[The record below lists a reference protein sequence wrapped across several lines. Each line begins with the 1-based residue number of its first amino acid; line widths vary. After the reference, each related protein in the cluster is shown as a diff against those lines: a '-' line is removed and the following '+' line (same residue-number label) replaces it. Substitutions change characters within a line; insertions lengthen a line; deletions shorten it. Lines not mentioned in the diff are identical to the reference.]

1 MSLEFIDLQA
11 QRLRIKDEI
20 DTALA
25 TVLDHG
31 RFVMG
36 PEVGAFESALADF
49 GMAKYALGCAN
60 GTDALILSLMA
71 WRIGPG
77 DAVFCPSFTYC
88 ATAEAV
94 AIRGA
99 TPVFID
105 IDRETYNICPQSLE
119 QAISEVKARGVL
131 RPRAVIAV
139 DLFGQCADYP
149 AIKAIAD
156 AHSLKLISDSAQAF
170 GATLNGHHPLHW
182 ADITTTSFFPAKP
195 LGCYG
200 DGGAILT
207 NDEAL
212 MTEIDSLRI
221 HGKGTDK
228 YDNVRV
234 GLNSRLDTMQA
245 AILLAKLAIFDD
257 EIKARQAIA
266 DRYIDGLKDHVL
278 RVPKVKNGGQS
289 TWAQFTIEVQNPAS
303 FAAQMGEAGI
313 PTARYYPKPIH
324 KQTAY
329 AHFPVAGNG
338 LARTDDA
345 SHSVISLPM
354 HPYLEN
360 DVQDR
365 IIETAIKAA
374 KI

>member
-1 MSLEFIDLQA
+1 MGLEFIDLQA
-11 QRLRIKDEI
+11 QRLRIKDKI

-36 PEVGAFESALADF
+36 PEVSAFETALADF
-49 GMAKYALGCAN
+49 GHAEYALGCAN

-99 TPVFID
+99 TPIFID
-105 IDRETYNICPQSLE
+105 INRETYNICPNSLE
-119 QAISEVKARGVL
+119 QAILDVKSRGEL

-149 AIKAIAD
+149 ALKTLTD
-156 AHSLKLISDSAQAF
+156 AHELKLISDSAQGF
-170 GATLNGHHPLHW
+170 GTTLKGLQPLHW

-207 NDEAL
+207 NNEAL

-221 HGKGTDK
+221 HGKGVDK

-245 AILLAKLAIFDD
+245 AILLEKLAIFED
-257 EIKARQAIA
+257 EIKAREIIA
-266 DRYIDGLKDHVL
+266 QRYITGLSGHVL
-278 RVPKVKNGGQS
+278 RVPKVIDEGQS
-289 TWAQFTIEVQNPAS
+289 TWAQFTIEVTDPTI
-303 FAAQMGEAGI
+303 FAKVMGEAGI

-324 KQTAY
+324 QQTAY
-329 AHFPVAGNG
+329 NHYPVAGNG
-338 LARTDDA
+338 LSQTEDA
-345 SHSVISLPM
+345 SHTVISLPM
-354 HPYLEN
+354 HPYL
-360 DVQDR
+360 DVDTQDH
-365 IIETAIKAA
+365 IIQIAIRAA
-374 KI
+374 SP